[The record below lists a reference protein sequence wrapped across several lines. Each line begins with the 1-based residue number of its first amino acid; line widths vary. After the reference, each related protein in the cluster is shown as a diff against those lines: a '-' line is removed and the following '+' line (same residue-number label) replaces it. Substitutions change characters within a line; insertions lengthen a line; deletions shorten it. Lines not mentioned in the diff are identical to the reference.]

1 MKSFLEWVRATPGGE
16 HILTCIQYVICT
28 SPCPVDM
35 VVISCALEPQPDIEV
50 FTRLF
55 NINRGACVGA
65 CPSDAINLSRFTNK
79 QIPAEMEGAL
89 V

>member
-1 MKSFLEWVRATPGGE
+1 MKNFLEWVRAALVGE
-16 HILTCIQYVICT
+16 HILTCIQYVSCT

-35 VVISCALEPQPDIEV
+35 VVISCALEPQPDIRV

-55 NINRGACVGA
+55 NINRGACVGG
-65 CPSDAINLSRFTNK
+65 CPGDTINPSHFTNK
-79 QIPAEMEGAL
+79 QILAQMEGAL